1 MKTHEL
7 LIFTLIVSALLFSCG
22 TNNSTQNAPQV
33 DANAIRTEAVST
45 YASSLTETL
54 APAPTTSPTPKII
67 EPTLTPPEVTAT
79 LQTPATAN
87 PCYNL
92 LWIEDVSIPDG
103 TQMKAG
109 EKFTKTWLVQNTGG
123 CAWRAG
129 FTFNHFGGDPMR
141 GSTVTLTEAIPTGA
155 KREISVEL
163 VIPSD
168 QNGAIASVWRMADEN
183 GVFFGDSLSVN
194 ITVEASAIATP

>member
-1 MKTHEL
+1 MKTHKL
-7 LIFTLIVSALLFSCG
+7 LISTLIGSALLFSCG
-22 TNNSTQNAPQV
+22 TNNSTQPDPQV

-45 YASSLTETL
+45 YASSLTKTL
-54 APAPTTSPTPKII
+54 APDPTTSPTPKII

-79 LQTPATAN
+79 LETPATAN

-155 KREISVEL
+155 KREISVQL
-163 VIPSD
+163 VVPSD
-168 QNGAIASVWRMADEN
+168 QNGAIASVWRMADES
-183 GVFFGDSLSVN
+183 GIFFGDSLSVN
-194 ITVEASAIATP
+194 ITVGDTAVATP